1 MKTIAIGSFF
11 VLFAIATGIGASPAF
26 ADHATATV
34 STPQGTS
41 VPGCEATNECYI
53 PYEVTIDVGGVV
65 TWTNDDSAA
74 HTVTGG
80 SAADGPS
87 GVFDSSLF
95 MAGTSFEH
103 KFEEVG
109 TYPYFCMV
117 HPWMEGI
124 VVVQEAGAEEDDM
137 MEEDTHMEEDE
148 VHMEGAATATGMLSD
163 GTTVSVWT
171 SEVTSGERMEISIE
185 FEGAEHVNHDIMV
198 TQNGETVLDDS
209 GAHHHD
215 GKGVHETAP
224 LSSSDPVDITIT
236 FQGYGVDDPKTG
248 PIGEEVVFS
257 NVVPEFGTVAMMI
270 LAVAIISIVAVTA
283 KSRVIPRL

>member
-11 VLFAIATGIGASPAF
+11 VLFALVAGMATSPAF
-26 ADHATATV
+26 ADHATASV

-41 VPGCEATNECYI
+41 VPGCETTNECFI
-53 PYEVTIDVGGVV
+53 PYEVTVDVGGVV
-65 TWTNDDSAA
+65 TWSNDDSAA
-74 HTVTGG
+74 HTVTSG

-95 MAGTSFEH
+95 MAGTTFSHEFEA
-103 KFEEVG
+103 VG
-109 TYPYFCMV
+109 DYAYFCMV

-124 VVVQEAGAEEDDM
+124 VTVQEAGAEEEEDTH
-137 MEEDTHMEEDE
+137 EEDTHMD
-148 VHMEGAATATGMLSD
+148 GAASGTGMLSD
-163 GTTVSVWT
+163 GTTVSVYT
-171 SEVTSGERMEISIE
+171 SEATAGERMEISIE
-185 FEGAEHVNHDIMV
+185 FEDSEHVNHDIMV

-215 GKGVHETAP
+215 GMGVHETAP

-270 LAVAIISIVAVTA
+270 LSVAIISIIAVSA
-283 KSRVIPRL
+283 KSRVIPRF

>member
-11 VLFAIATGIGASPAF
+11 VLFAIVAGMATSPAF
-26 ADHATATV
+26 ADHPTASV
-34 STPQGTS
+34 STPEGTS
-41 VPGCEATNECYI
+41 VPGCETTNECYI
-53 PYEVTIDVGGVV
+53 PYEVTVDVGGEV
-65 TWTNDDSAA
+65 TWTNDDTAA

-95 MAGTSFEH
+95 MAGTTFTH
-103 KFEEVG
+103 KFEAAGEF
-109 TYPYFCMV
+109 PYFCMV

-124 VVVQEAGAEEDDM
+124 VIVQEADAE
-137 MEEDTHMEEDE
+137 EEDTHMEDDE
-148 VHMEGAATATGMLSD
+148 VSMGDAATATGMLSD
-163 GTTVSVWT
+163 GTTVSIWT
-171 SEVTSGERMEISIE
+171 SEPTSGERMEISIA
-185 FEGAEHVNHDIMV
+185 FEDSEHVNHDIMV

-215 GKGVHETAP
+215 GMGVHETVP
-224 LSSSDPVDITIT
+224 LTSSDPVDITIT

-270 LAVAIISIVAVTA
+270 LSVAIISIIAVTA
-283 KSRVIPRL
+283 KSRVIPRF

>member
-74 HTVTGG
+74 HTLTGG

-124 VVVQEAGAEEDDM
+124 VTVQEAGAEEDDM

-185 FEGAEHVNHDIMV
+185 FEGAEHVNHDIMI

>member
-11 VLFAIATGIGASPAF
+11 VLFAIATSMVASPAF
-26 ADHATATV
+26 ADHPTATV
-34 STPQGTS
+34 SVPQGTS

-53 PYEVTIDVGGVV
+53 PFEVTVDVGGEV
-65 TWTNDDSAA
+65 TWSNDDSAA

-95 MAGTSFEH
+95 MAGTTYSFT
-103 KFEEVG
+103 FEEAG

-124 VVVQEAGAEEDDM
+124 VTVQEAGAEEEKHEDEDM
-137 MEEDTHMEEDE
+137 HMDDE
-148 VHMEGAATATGMLSD
+148 VHMEGAASATGMMSD
-163 GTTVSVWT
+163 GTKVSVWA
-171 SEVTSGERMEISIE
+171 SEPMAGEMMEITIE
-185 FEGAEHVNHDIMV
+185 FADSEHVNHDIMV
-198 TQNGETVLDDS
+198 TQNGETVLDDM
-209 GAHHHD
+209 GAHHHE
-215 GKGVHETAP
+215 GAGVHTTAP

-236 FQGYGVDDPKTG
+236 FQGYGVDEMTG
-248 PIGEEVVFS
+248 PIGEEVQFS
-257 NVVPEFGTVAMMI
+257 NVVPEFGTIAMVI
-270 LAVAIISIVAVTA
+270 LGVAIISIVAFTS